1 MINIAIFGP
10 PGAGKGT
17 QAKMLAEKYKLAYIS
32 TGDILREEIKEGT
45 KLGKEAKAIIDR
57 GELVSDEIIV
67 QIIEERIKTNL
78 DARGILFDGF
88 PRTYAQAYI
97 LEGLL
102 LKMNSKL
109 TCMLSLE
116 VPKEELMR
124 RMKKRSGEE
133 NRSDDKEEIIKNRFK
148 EYEKKTIPVIEFYK
162 EQGKYIQIDG
172 TGEIDVVFKRLCK
185 AIEKALSQ
193 TWLNIVLFGPPGAGK
208 GTQAKMLAK
217 KHNLMYIS
225 TGALIRDEI
234 ARDSIIGKR
243 AQKYLN
249 SGDIVPDDIAI
260 RLIERNISA
269 HNKDFRGF
277 IIKGFPS
284 NLVQAYI
291 LDGLLKRYDSEVS
304 LVMHIDAPT
313 LSSIKRLN
321 ARAKT
326 NKARVY
332 DKDTDTIIHRLE
344 VWEKKTKPV
353 IEYYKRQ
360 GKIEYYDGSQN
371 SDTLN
376 KQLNQRIIKAFKDI
390 R

>member
-1 MINIAIFGP
+1 
-10 PGAGKGT
+10 
-17 QAKMLAEKYKLAYIS
+17 
-32 TGDILREEIKEGT
+32 
-45 KLGKEAKAIIDR
+45 
-57 GELVSDEIIV
+57 
-67 QIIEERIKTNL
+67 IIEERIKTNL
-78 DARGILFDGF
+78 DAKGILFDGF

-124 RMKKRSGEE
+124 RMLKRSGEE
-133 NRSDDKEEIIKNRFK
+133 NRSDDKEEVIKKRFK

-162 EQGKYIQIDG
+162 EQDKYVQVDG
-172 TGEIDVVFKRLCK
+172 TGEIDDVFKRLCK
-185 AIEKALSQ
+185 ALEKALSQ

-217 KHNLMYIS
+217 AHNLMYIS
-225 TGALIRDEI
+225 TGTLIRNEI
-234 ARDSIIGKR
+234 AKNTEIGKR
-243 AQKYLN
+243 AKKYLY

-260 RLIERNISA
+260 RLIEKNISS
-269 HNKDFRGF
+269 HRDNFRGF

-291 LDGLLKRYDSEVS
+291 LDGLFKRYDSEVS
-304 LVMHIDAPT
+304 LVLHLDAPT

-326 NKARVY
+326 NKARIY
-332 DKDTDTIIHRLE
+332 DQDTDLIIHRLE

-360 GKIEYYDGSQN
+360 GKIEYYDGSL
-371 SDTLN
+371 DTRTLYN
-376 KQLNQRIIKAFKDI
+376 QLEQRILKAFKDI

>member
-1 MINIAIFGP
+1 MLNIAIFGP

-17 QAKMLAEKYKLAYIS
+17 QAKKLAKRYKLTYIS
-32 TGDILREEIKEGT
+32 TGDILRDEIKEGT
-45 KLGKEAKAIIDR
+45 KLGKEAKKIIER

-78 DARGILFDGF
+78 GAKGILFDGF

-102 LKMNSKL
+102 LKMNTKL

-116 VPKEELMR
+116 VPKEELLK
-124 RMKKRSGEE
+124 RMLKRSKEE
-133 NRSDDKEEIIKNRFK
+133 NRSDDKKEIIENRFK

-162 EQGKYIQIDG
+162 EQGKYMQVDG
-172 TGEIDVVFKRLCK
+172 TGTIEEVFGRLCE

-217 KHNLMYIS
+217 EHNLMYIS
-225 TGALIRDEI
+225 TGRLIRNEI
-234 ARDSIIGKR
+234 ANNTMIGKR
-243 AQKYLN
+243 AQKYLD

-260 RLIERNISA
+260 RLIERSISS
-269 HNKDFRGF
+269 HHDKYRGF

-291 LDGLLKRYDSEVS
+291 LDGL
-304 LVMHIDAPT
+304 
-313 LSSIKRLN
+313 
-321 ARAKT
+321 
-326 NKARVY
+326 
-332 DKDTDTIIHRLE
+332 
-344 VWEKKTKPV
+344 
-353 IEYYKRQ
+353 
-360 GKIEYYDGSQN
+360 
-371 SDTLN
+371 
-376 KQLNQRIIKAFKDI
+376 F
-390 R
+390 